1 VQARTLLAD
10 CQLHLDLAEKYADAR
25 EAQEWRELMRGI
37 RVSNLIAPSCSL
49 RLFLEKKKESSEYAD
64 AREAHEWRE
73 LEFAPLMRS
82 IKVRRGANSLA
93 REAHEWREL
102 MRSIKV
108 RNLIASY
115 QSLRVCLDR
124 GHDA

>member
-1 VQARTLLAD
+1 MAD

-37 RVSNLIAPSCSL
+37 RVSILIAPSCL
-49 RLFLEKKKESSEYAD
+49 RLFLQKKKETSEYAD

-108 RNLIASY
+108 RDLIAS
-115 QSLRVCLDR
+115 
-124 GHDA
+124 